1 MNHWY
6 NFCFTNVIKYYASV
20 SFLTAEVER
29 TGSCAIST
37 VLSQDLFHVRKIV
50 FALAQ
55 QVKKMLLTLVGH
67 LTCYAQVSFMY
78 NGKFIKWKNANYLN
92 RHVIWFCCTFVF
104 ASLDA
109 IYCGN
114 EEATYLSCDDCPRT
128 NGTTSD
134 NWCSG
139 NCKFD
144 ETYQICKEG
153 NS

>member
-1 MNHWY
+1 MFHKCNKVLCICEFSNGGSGKNGIMC
-6 NFCFTNVIKYYASV
+6 NFND
-20 SFLTAEVER
+20 SFAR
-29 TGSCAIST
+29 SFSCSKNSFCTGATSKEKAVDISRA
-37 VLSQDLFHVRKIV
+37 LDL
-50 FALAQ
+50 L
-55 QVKKMLLTLVGH
+55 
-67 LTCYAQVSFMY
+67 CS
-78 NGKFIKWKNANYLN
+78 GKFYVQWQVYQMKECYLN

-104 ASLDA
+104 AFLDA